1 MAHLKDL
8 LVAGPSRF
16 IGEVAFNDNVTFN
29 NSVTLN
35 ETLILAKNPQDAEGT
50 SEGYPALI
58 IGDNGNAGAHLAIDG
73 NEIMAKSSATAVGP
87 LYLNN
92 NGGLV
97 TIGVGGLTTTGI
109 VSATQGSEAVSI
121 ESGALR
127 VDGGLSTT
135 KPSWIGGGLLTIRG
149 SGTHADG
156 TSAITLW
163 RGTNASW
170 KIENTSGVL
179 YFGCNYTTSAQSTY
193 TSLFSIAYNTGVIQ
207 TKGTINLS
215 NGTTYYINGSG
226 SSKLTNL
233 SLAGTLGVTGATTLS
248 STLGVTGATTLKST
262 LGVSGVATFANTVKI
277 TQGSAASSTS
287 TGALQITGGLSASAN
302 SYFGADVT
310 VVKNLTAK
318 TLTISDTSGIAH
330 LMFSR
335 DSYNYIQAKTA
346 GGVIAFV
353 VNGQTVG
360 SATSEMVIQDGII
373 NPGTTNVTDL
383 GSTSLRWKG
392 IYANTANFGGNLTV
406 SGTATITKSVTIN
419 DGTASTS
426 KTTGALKVSG
436 GIGATGQVNA
446 QSFRIDNAVKFVYNS
461 TDKCVDV
468 IFE

>member
-50 SEGYPALI
+50 QEGYPALI

-73 NEIMAKSSATAVGP
+73 NEIMAKSSATAVGS

-109 VSATQGSEAVSI
+109 VSATQGSAAS
-121 ESGALR
+121 STTTGALR
-127 VDGGLSTT
+127 VTGGLSTT
-135 KPSWIGGGLLTIRG
+135 AASWIGGGLLTIK
-149 SGTHADG
+149 SSSDASS
-156 TSAITLW
+156 SAITLW

-170 KIENTSGVL
+170 KIENASGTL
-179 YFGCNYTTSAQSTY
+179 HFSCNYTTSVQSTY

-330 LMFSR
+330 LIFSR
-335 DSYNYIQAKTA
+335 GSYNYIHAKTA